1 MLHYIE
7 IRGERM
13 ELNKLEKA
21 MVIGIILRA
30 LRSKKKIKQY
40 VGLERLPDVIQ
51 VLDELQ
57 ENTTFEDKEEAITS
71 VINKLLDDLLEKD
84 KG

>member
-1 MLHYIE
+1 
-7 IRGERM
+7 M

-21 MVIGIILRA
+21 MIVGIILRG

-40 VGLERLPDVIQ
+40 VELERLPDVIK
-51 VLDELQ
+51 VLDALRG
-57 ENTTFEDKEEAITS
+57 NTTLEDREEAITS
-71 VINKLLDDLLEKD
+71 LINKLMDDLLEKE

>member
-1 MLHYIE
+1 MNMKLT
-7 IRGERM
+7 
-13 ELNKLEKA
+13 KLENA
-21 MVIGIILRA
+21 MTIGIILRA

-40 VGLERLPDVIQ
+40 VGLERLPDVIK

-57 ENTTFEDKEEAITS
+57 GNITLEDKEEAITS
-71 VINKLLDDLLEKD
+71 LINKLMDDLLEKD

>member
-1 MLHYIE
+1 
-7 IRGERM
+7 M
-13 ELNKLEKA
+13 EFNKLEKA
-21 MVIGIILRA
+21 MTIGIILRA
-30 LRSKKKIKQY
+30 LRSRKKIKQY
-40 VGLERLPDVIQ
+40 VGLERLPDVIK

-57 ENTTFEDKEEAITS
+57 ENATLEEKEEAIAS